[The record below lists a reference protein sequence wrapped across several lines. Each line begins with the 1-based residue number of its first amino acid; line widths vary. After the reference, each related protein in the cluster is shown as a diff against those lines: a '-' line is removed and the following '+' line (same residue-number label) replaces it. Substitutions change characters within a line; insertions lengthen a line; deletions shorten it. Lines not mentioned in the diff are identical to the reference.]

1 MEEMVILGMLL
12 CVGLAAMGLKMKMW
26 PVTFI
31 SSVGWVVIAMQ
42 LFQENEDYLVLG
54 LMIMVAIGQIFMVKE
69 AERWPSSSP
78 SRASST

>member
-69 AERWPSSSP
+69 AERWRWSS
-78 SRASST
+78 A